1 MKSRTYARTLDI
13 VLGALFG
20 ALLFISQ
27 IIAASLPNIELVSL
41 LILVWTRVYRYGALP
56 GIGVFILLQGI
67 CYGFGIWWE
76 SYLYIWFILWGL
88 VMLVPQ
94 PKNEPSPLLS
104 ALGWGCLSGLYGLA
118 FGSLTSLSWLIRG
131 GPSTAF
137 AYIVSGIPFDITH
150 GIANFVLAFLL
161 AVPLIR
167 LLNRL
172 RAQTHPI

>member
-1 MKSRTYARTLDI
+1 MKSRTYARTLGI

-27 IIAASLPNIELVSL
+27 IIAASLPNIEIVSL

-88 VMLVPQ
+88 VML
-94 PKNEPSPLLS
+94 
-104 ALGWGCLSGLYGLA
+104 
-118 FGSLTSLSWLIRG
+118 GSSCWKC
-131 GPSTAF
+131 
-137 AYIVSGIPFDITH
+137 
-150 GIANFVLAFLL
+150 
-161 AVPLIR
+161 
-167 LLNRL
+167 
-172 RAQTHPI
+172 